1 MALETVVKEKTDL
14 VTMDGLPEAEKNRVL
29 AIKQGINFSDSQA
42 VVQYGVGVQG
52 KIADFAD
59 SILSEIRSKDAGTVG
74 SSLSD
79 LLVTIKDINVD
90 SLGAKSPLASI
101 PIFGRLVDAARRFA
115 QRYEKLSVQI
125 ERITNELEKARV
137 QMLKDIVML
146 DKLFEKNWEY
156 LHELDLFILAGKLA
170 LEDLRTTVIPGL
182 QEKAKSSGDPQ
193 DTQKLQDATQ
203 FTDRFDK
210 KLHDLLLSR
219 MVSIQTAPQIR
230 LIQNNDQLLVE
241 KIQTSILNTIPLW
254 KNQIVIAIS
263 LFRQKKALT
272 LQKEVTDT
280 TNELLSKNSDMLKQS
295 SIEVAKQSERG
306 IVDVETLRKVNADL
320 ISTLEETIHIQDDGR
335 VKRRAAEEELKKMEE
350 DLKQKLVAVKNT

>member
-1 MALETVVKEKTDL
+1 MAGELALQGKTDL
-14 VTMDGLPEAEKNRVL
+14 ITIDSLSEQEKKRVL
-29 AIKQGINFSDSQA
+29 TIKQGINFSDSQA
-42 VVQYGVGVQG
+42 VVQYGVGAQA

-59 SILSEIRSKDAGTVG
+59 SILSEIRNKDAGTVG
-74 SSLSD
+74 NSLSD

-90 SLGAKSPLASI
+90 SLGAKNPLASI
-101 PIFGRLVDAARRFA
+101 PIIGGLVNAARRFV

-125 ERITNELEKARV
+125 ERISNELDRARI
-137 QMLKDIVML
+137 QMLKDIAML

-156 LHELDLFILAGKLA
+156 LHELDCFILAGKMA
-170 LEDLRTTVIPGL
+170 LEDLQKNVIPGL
-182 QEKAKSSGDPQ
+182 QEKARSSGDA
-193 DTQKLQDATQ
+193 QDAQRMQDAVQ

-210 KLHDLLLSR
+210 KLHDLMLSR

-254 KNQIVIAIS
+254 KNQIIIAIS

-280 TNELLSKNSDMLKQS
+280 TNELLSKNSEMLKES
-295 SIEVAKQSERG
+295 SLEVARQSERG
-306 IVDVETLRKVNADL
+306 IVDIETLRKVNADL
-320 ISTLEETIHIQDDGR
+320 ISTLEETIQIQDEGR
-335 VKRRAAEEELKKMEE
+335 SRRRAAEEELKKMEQE
-350 DLKQKLVAVKNT
+350 LKQRLVAIKNP